1 MEQERWLGDG
11 EQWCFGVILFF
22 KHKGGGFPTNTV
34 SQAHR
39 AQIPFS
45 QSQRKGRG
53 SSANNS
59 DMMVNLLSEAKLSLI
74 ASGIL
79 ADAGS
84 SAIGKDWLFWG
95 PEDWA
100 L

>member
-1 MEQERWLGDG
+1 
-11 EQWCFGVILFF
+11 
-22 KHKGGGFPTNTV
+22 
-34 SQAHR
+34 
-39 AQIPFS
+39 
-45 QSQRKGRG
+45 
-53 SSANNS
+53 
-59 DMMVNLLSEAKLSLI
+59 MMVNLLSEAKLSLI

>member
-1 MEQERWLGDG
+1 
-11 EQWCFGVILFF
+11 
-22 KHKGGGFPTNTV
+22 
-34 SQAHR
+34 
-39 AQIPFS
+39 
-45 QSQRKGRG
+45 
-53 SSANNS
+53 
-59 DMMVNLLSEAKLSLI
+59 MVNLLSEAKLSLI

-84 SAIGKDWLFWG
+84 SAIGKDWLIWG